1 MIRSFRS
8 RRLQLLFERGTRSG
22 IGAREAER
30 IRQILHRLD
39 QAERVSQLRLPGY
52 RLHQLHGDRE
62 GVWSIRVTRNWRI
75 SFRFEAGDASDVD
88 YEDYH

>member
-8 RRLQLLFERGTRSG
+8 RRLQLLFERGTRRG

-75 SFRFEAGDASDVD
+75 SFRFEAGDAYDVD